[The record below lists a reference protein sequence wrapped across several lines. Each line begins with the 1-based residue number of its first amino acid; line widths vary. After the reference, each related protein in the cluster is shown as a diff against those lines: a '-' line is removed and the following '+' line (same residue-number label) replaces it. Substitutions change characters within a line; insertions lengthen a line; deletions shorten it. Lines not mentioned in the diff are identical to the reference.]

1 MSWFGWLTKMFKSD
15 DEEIVEVRTRD
26 KKGRFIKDDPAT
38 EKNEAFKKVKRKKR
52 K

>member
-1 MSWFGWLTKMFKSD
+1 MSFFGWLTKMFNS
-15 DEEIVEVRTRD
+15 EEEEEVRTRD